1 MKNAF
6 WDKKSKIKGYAM
18 NALSIFEKHLG
29 NALGAGEQ
37 KNLAKN
43 IKDINQAI
51 GSLQTIDSTLKKA
64 LQNLQNFQEFSQ
76 NLECSFMGENLINK
90 EITLL
95 LFGQTQSFFIQD
107 FSTLSQEY
115 SQEELENY
123 LTQKRAEISSIL
135 DWVMEEM
142 EQTPTQNTF
151 SPSMGYGLQSGIY
164 KI

>member
-6 WDKKSKIKGYAM
+6 GIKNPKIKGYAM

-64 LQNLQNFQEFSQ
+64 LQNLQSFQEFSQ

-142 EQTPTQNTF
+142 EQTPTQSTF
-151 SPSMGYGLQSGIY
+151 SPSMGYGLQSGMY

>member
-6 WDKKSKIKGYAM
+6 GIKNPKIKGYVM

-29 NALGAGEQ
+29 NTLGAGEQ

-142 EQTPTQNTF
+142 EQTPTQSTF

>member
-1 MKNAF
+1 
-6 WDKKSKIKGYAM
+6 M

-29 NALGAGEQ
+29 NTLSSNND
-37 KNLAKN
+37 KNLARN

-64 LQNLQNFQEFSQ
+64 LQNLQDFQTFCENCQ
-76 NLECSFMGENLINK
+76 CAFMGENLINK

-95 LFGQTQSFFIQD
+95 LFGEVRTFFVQD
-107 FSTLSQEY
+107 FSLLAQEHT
-115 SQEELENY
+115 QESLKDY
-123 LTQKRAEISSIL
+123 LTQKREEISSIL

-142 EQTPTQNTF
+142 EQTPATNSF
-151 SPSMGYGLQSGIY
+151 SQAMSYSYQQGIY

>member
-1 MKNAF
+1 
-6 WDKKSKIKGYAM
+6 M

-51 GSLQTIDSTLKKA
+51 GSLQTIDGTLKKA

-142 EQTPTQNTF
+142 EQTPTQSTF
-151 SPSMGYGLQSGIY
+151 SPSMGYGLQSGMY

>member
-1 MKNAF
+1 
-6 WDKKSKIKGYAM
+6 M

-142 EQTPTQNTF
+142 EQTPTQSTF

>member
-1 MKNAF
+1 
-6 WDKKSKIKGYAM
+6 M

-64 LQNLQNFQEFSQ
+64 LQNIENFGEFSE

-95 LFGQTQSFFIQD
+95 LFGETQSFFVQD
-107 FSTLSQEY
+107 FTTLALEKSQEK
-115 SQEELENY
+115 LKVY
-123 LTQKRAEISSIL
+123 LTQKREEISSIL

-142 EQTPTQNTF
+142 EQTPTQSTF
-151 SPSMGYGLQSGIY
+151 SPSMQYSLQSGIY